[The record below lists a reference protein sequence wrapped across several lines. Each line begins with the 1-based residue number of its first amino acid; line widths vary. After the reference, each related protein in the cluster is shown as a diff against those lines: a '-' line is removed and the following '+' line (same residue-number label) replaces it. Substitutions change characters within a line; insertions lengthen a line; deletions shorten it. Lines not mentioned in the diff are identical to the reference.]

1 MKKSNLIWLLLL
13 SQMLNATDMITNLAK
28 KLAPIL
34 CKEESIVE
42 CNTLSYI
49 STNGYLKLDNNKI
62 LLFFKIYN
70 PNSPL
75 YHYGTQNAIVVF
87 DKNGNEKIINTTIS
101 GSISS
106 IKRDQNGG
114 IWISHP
120 WNIEG
125 TSPALSFSSNG
136 TKWQSIKLPI
146 KRPNLSIEWMNMCLF
161 DNGIALKF
169 SNDEI
174 FNYWKTSY
182 KDAIKPFPNWK
193 QINKNEYNSKRCLN
207 ANAINNNWEKINA
220 NNKLKFK
227 NSINSIQLIIPKKIP
242 LKNITNSLYSIQ
254 VGHFNRKESM
264 DIVSKQLNEV
274 IAYPLI
280 SKTFSNN
287 TYKLFL
293 GTFKTPQEAKDA
305 LNRLKRRYKKNIYI
319 NEAFITK
326 LPR

>member
-1 MKKSNLIWLLLL
+1 MKLLKLILLVSGL
-13 SQMLNATDMITNLAK
+13 LNATDISQSLVEK
-28 KLAPIL
+28 VAPLL
-34 CKEESIVE
+34 CKKESIVE
-42 CNTLSYI
+42 CNSNSYLV
-49 STNGYLKLDNNKI
+49 TNKDFKLDNNR
-62 LLFFKIYN
+62 LLIFFHIYN
-70 PNSPL
+70 PNAPL
-75 YHYGTQNAIVVF
+75 YRHGIQNAIVLF
-87 DKNGNEKIINTTIS
+87 DIDGNFQVIGTLS
-101 GSISS
+101 GSIDF
-106 IKRDQNGG
+106 IKRSPKGG
-114 IWISHP
+114 IWVSHP

-125 TSPALSFSSNG
+125 TTPSISYTRKG
-136 TKWQSIKLPI
+136 EKWSKIVLP
-146 KRPNLSIEWMNMCLF
+146 PNRFKLSIEWVDICLRWM
-161 DNGIALKF
+161 DIALKI
-169 SNDEI
+169 SSDNI
-174 FNYWKTSY
+174 VSYWKAPY
-182 KDAIKPFPNWK
+182 FKAIRANPKWIEIDK
-193 QINKNEYNSKRCLN
+193 YEYNSMRCLS
-207 ANAINNNWEKINA
+207 ADAFNNNWQKVDTQNTLIFS
-220 NNKLKFK
+220 NNK
-227 NSINSIQLIIPKKIP
+227 NSNKLIIPKKIP